1 MSLEFIYQR
10 EANLDNENSFTVNT
24 SVKNNVEKEN
34 FIGGDEYLLLKL
46 KADNIRKL
54 KDYDKIKALL
64 DLINET
70 KKNPLK
76 HWSNNRREAFKQ
88 HQF

>member
-10 EANLDNENSFTVNT
+10 EVNLDNENNFTVNT

-46 KADNIRKL
+46 KADNIRK
-54 KDYDKIKALL
+54 
-64 DLINET
+64 
-70 KKNPLK
+70 
-76 HWSNNRREAFKQ
+76 
-88 HQF
+88 